1 MNWNGF
7 YKLSWTE
14 RINALLLQKLIT
26 FPQAEL
32 MRANYD
38 EIGNQQI
45 ENYLYS
51 FGVPTGLLT
60 DIVIDGVHR
69 TIPMATEE
77 PSVIAAAN
85 NGARMMNAGDGVQTE
100 FETRLIRGQIVVTD
114 LDDVDAF
121 VALVGD
127 NEPEIL
133 NLANQAHPS
142 MAKRG
147 GGAKGV
153 VTELLDEQTV
163 AVDILVDPCDAMG
176 ANVVNTMAEAVSA
189 SFREQ
194 GYDVLMGILSNYA
207 TEALITAKVSVP
219 VDSLKTKQ
227 GTPGLTVAQRI
238 EKASRVE
245 SLSPYRAVTANKGI
259 MNGVEAV
266 VLASGN
272 DTRAV
277 NAGFHAYAAQS
288 GQYQGMVD
296 WRVDETK
303 THLLGAIT
311 MPAMV
316 GVVGG
321 SIGIVPAVKLN
332 QTLMANPDAKQLS
345 AYLAGVAL
353 AQNLAALRALVS
365 SGIQAG
371 HMALQAKSLAVQVG
385 AKADEIPMIVQGL
398 KTAGTI
404 NRVTAEKLL
413 EELGGE

>member
-77 PSVIAAAN
+77 PSVVAAAN

-114 LDDVDAF
+114 LDDTDAF
-121 VALVGD
+121 VALVVD
-127 NEPEIL
+127 DETKIL
-133 NLANQAHPS
+133 SLANQAHPS
-142 MAKRG
+142 MAQRG
-147 GGAKGV
+147 GGAKEV

-219 VDSLKTKQ
+219 VASLKTKQ

-296 WRVDETK
+296 WRVDETE
-303 THLLGAIT
+303 THLLGEIT

-321 SIGIVPAVKLN
+321 SIGIVPAVKMN
-332 QTLMANPDAKQLS
+332 QALMANPDAKQLS

-385 AKADEIPMIVQGL
+385 AKADEIPTIVQGL

-413 EELGGE
+413 DELRGE

>member
-14 RINALLLQKLIT
+14 RINVLLLQKLIT

-77 PSVIAAAN
+77 PSVVAAAN
-85 NGARMMNAGDGVQTE
+85 NGARVMNAGDGVQTE

-114 LDDVDAF
+114 LDDADTF
-121 VALVGD
+121 IALISD
-127 NEPEIL
+127 NEPEL
-133 NLANQAHPS
+133 LHLANQAHPS

-194 GYDVLMGILSNYA
+194 DYDVLMGILSNYA

-245 SLSPYRAVTANKGI
+245 SLSTYRAVTANKGI

-288 GQYQGMVD
+288 GQYRGMVD
-296 WRVDETK
+296 WRVDETE
-303 THLLGAIT
+303 THLLGEIT

-332 QTLMANPDAKQLS
+332 QALMDNPDAKQLS
-345 AYLAGVAL
+345 AYLVGVAL

-385 AKADEIPMIVQGL
+385 ATADEIPMIVQGL

-404 NRVTAEKLL
+404 NRVMAEKLL
-413 EELGGE
+413 DELRGE

>member
-14 RINALLLQKLIT
+14 RINVLLLQKLIT

-77 PSVIAAAN
+77 PSVVAAAN

-114 LDDVDAF
+114 LDDADTF
-121 VALVGD
+121 IALVSD

-133 NLANQAHPS
+133 HLANQAHPS

-288 GQYQGMVD
+288 GQYRGMVD
-296 WRVDETK
+296 WRVDEAE
-303 THLLGAIT
+303 THLLGEIT

-332 QTLMANPDAKQLS
+332 QALMDNPDAKQLS
-345 AYLAGVAL
+345 AYLVGVAL

-385 AKADEIPMIVQGL
+385 ATADEIPMIVQGL

-413 EELGGE
+413 DELRGE